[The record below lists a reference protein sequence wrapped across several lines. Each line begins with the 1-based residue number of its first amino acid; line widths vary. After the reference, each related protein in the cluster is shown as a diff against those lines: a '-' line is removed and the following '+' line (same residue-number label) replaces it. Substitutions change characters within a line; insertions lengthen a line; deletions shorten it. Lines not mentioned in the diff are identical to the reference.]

1 MSDAYDY
8 FLSHAVEAT
17 RKARTVPRGRIRN
30 KQRTVA
36 RMYHLLAK
44 EAAVDCNVQHLD
56 DYRASRWTDRQ
67 IEGNNSTSCDL
78 ANSFL

>member
-8 FLSHAVEAT
+8 FLSHAVEAIRT
-17 RKARTVPRGRIRN
+17 ARNLPRGRIRD

-56 DYRASRWTDRQ
+56 DYRAPRWTERQ
-67 IEGNNSTSCDL
+67 IE
-78 ANSFL
+78 AQ